1 MTRDR
6 VWLITGASTGFGRA
20 LTGVV
25 LDSGGTVVATARD
38 PDTLSVASQHR
49 ERSTFVGLDV
59 TRQIDID
66 AVVAAAL
73 ERFGRID
80 VLVDNAG
87 YGLVGAA
94 EELDETEVRDQFETN
109 FFGAVNMTKAVL
121 PSMRAAGRGQIV
133 NVSSVCGFCGFW
145 GLTAYTASKF
155 ALEGF
160 SESLAAEVRHLGVR
174 VLIVEPGSFRTDF
187 HGRSLASA
195 RREMGEYAVSSGVM
209 REQLA
214 ADAGNQ
220 PGDPV
225 KAAAA
230 IVAAVESDHP
240 PLRLVLGADA
250 LSDIERKLA
259 ATHSDLERWR
269 DVTVG
274 TALT

>member
-1 MTRDR
+1 MTSGR
-6 VWLITGASTGFGRA
+6 VWLITGASTGFGHA

-25 LDSGGTVVATARD
+25 LGSGGAVVATARN
-38 PDTLSVASQHR
+38 PDTLSVAGQHR
-49 ERSTFVGLDV
+49 ERSMFLGLDV
-59 TRQIDID
+59 TRQVDID
-66 AVVAAAL
+66 AAVAAAL

-80 VLVDNAG
+80 VLVNNAG

-94 EELDETEVRDQFETN
+94 EELDDAEVRDQFETN
-109 FFGAVNMTKAVL
+109 FFGAVNLTKAVL
-121 PSMRAAGRGQIV
+121 PSMRAAGQGQIV
-133 NVSSVCGFCGFW
+133 NISSVCGFCGFW

-195 RREMGEYAVSSGVM
+195 RREMGEYAASSGVM
-209 REQLA
+209 RAQLA
-214 ADAGNQ
+214 AVAGNQ
-220 PGDPV
+220 VGDPV

-230 IVAAVESDHP
+230 IVAAVESDDP

-250 LSDIERKLA
+250 LSDVQQKLT
-259 ATHSDLERWR
+259 ATQSDLERWR
-269 DVTVG
+269 AVTVG